1 MMQHFGGVPR
11 ISRGMHPFIADIAP
25 FLALKCIRLLFS
37 LSPLILFVP
46 LSDLPPN
53 MEVMLQKMGPPCAAP
68 FLEQHRGD
76 LGAHN
81 TLLVTFNG
89 GFGNSIGGGG
99 GDPRLFWDWHGD
111 LCAIS
116 DSGIPAL
123 FTCANDYADAEGE
136 VRMIPISKP

>member
-25 FLALKCIRLLFS
+25 FLAPKCIRLLFS

-46 LSDLPPN
+46 RSDLPPN

-89 GFGNSIGGGG
+89 GFGNSIGGGE

-136 VRMIPISKP
+136 VQMIPISKP